1 MPPCQAVLL
10 NKIRRTNFVVHLWKR
25 AHLANPCILIPD
37 EHGWTLEGSVYNMN
51 WYNGEQLP
59 QSVADILFL
68 TDDSV
73 EEDDEDDID
82 YSSSDESDDE

>member
-1 MPPCQAVLL
+1 
-10 NKIRRTNFVVHLWKR
+10 
-25 AHLANPCILIPD
+25 
-37 EHGWTLEGSVYNMN
+37 MN
-51 WYNGEQLP
+51 RCNGEQLP
-59 QSVADILFL
+59 QSVADIL

>member
-10 NKIRRTNFVVHLWKR
+10 NKIRRTIFVVHLWKR
-25 AHLANPCILIPD
+25 AHLANPCILILD
-37 EHGWTLEGSVYNMN
+37 DYGWTLEGSVYNMN

-59 QSVADILFL
+59 QSVADIL